1 MNRTIR
7 HEEYL
12 HHRLISR
19 IIIHVPAVIAGVPIE
34 DDLTVRAAGLLIY
47 RDCLQSGLQADYQ
60 RFQNIKICE
69 YTPEGECLTQLS
81 AQELENIKRTL
92 SDK

>member
-1 MNRTIR
+1 M
-7 HEEYL
+7 
-12 HHRLISR
+12 
-19 IIIHVPAVIAGVPIE
+19 
-34 DDLTVRAAGLLIY
+34 IY

>member
-1 MNRTIR
+1 MNRTVR

-19 IIIHVPAVIAGVPIE
+19 IIIHVPEVISSVPIE
-34 DDLTVRAAGLLIY
+34 DDLTLRAAALLIY
-47 RDCLQSGLQADYQ
+47 RDCLQSGLQAEYQ

-69 YTPEGECLTQLS
+69 YTPKGVCLDQLS

-92 SDK
+92 SGQ